1 MTETVQQPQPVEAP
15 DDTQVYEDYWGVD
28 ATERWYLPDGVQYFE
43 FTIMT
48 EGQKAEFQ
56 RKTSKDLVVQG
67 RTGDA
72 RVAVDPAGDRH
83 KLIKM
88 SVIGWNLKQKGPDG
102 KFSDAPF
109 SDRALDMWLIKAN
122 PAIVEKLEFA
132 IRMANPWMQAD
143 MTKEQITEE
152 IERLEEMLKQK
163 EREELGEGRS

>member
-1 MTETVQQPQPVEAP
+1 MTEAPTQPINPP
-15 DDTQVYEDYWGVD
+15 DDAQVFEDYWGVD
-28 ATERWYLPDGVQYFE
+28 ARERWYLPDGKQYFE
-43 FTIMT
+43 FTVMT

-88 SVIGWNLKQKGPDG
+88 SVVDWYLKQKGPDG
-102 KFSDAPF
+102 SWTDAPF
-109 SDRALDMWLIKAN
+109 APRTLDAWLDKAN
-122 PAIVEKLEFA
+122 PALVEKLEFA

-143 MTKEQITEE
+143 MTIEQIDEE
-152 IERLEEMLKQK
+152 IERLTEMRKQK